1 MILLSLQGLVS
12 ESDASQLHSLIVA
25 TLALNMLL
33 ISLDMLHCEG
43 RPSTGTGC
51 PERLWSL
58 HLGDIQKPSGQRP
71 EQLPLDG
78 PD

>member
-12 ESDASQLHSLIVA
+12 ESDALQLQSLIVA

-43 RPSTGTGC
+43 
-51 PERLWSL
+51 
-58 HLGDIQKPSGQRP
+58 
-71 EQLPLDG
+71 
-78 PD
+78 